1 MRAGVTGTP
10 GSNRARGSRSPR
22 SLGLQRAA
30 SLCLLL
36 VAASLGCGGAANQE
50 RRVEAPAPARG
61 GDSAP
66 EGPPPARRAGPSLSP
81 AAAKLYDA
89 GMQAFEKAD
98 LRGAEQ
104 QFSRALSLDRKAY
117 PAHLGLGIVQERRG
131 ELAKALESYA
141 AALAIVPDY
150 GPALAAKVRLL
161 LGMGRSPEAES
172 FARAAAGKFPDSAAA
187 LGALAEVM
195 SARGD
200 SAGAQQTAQKALK
213 KDPDYRPAMVTL
225 ARDHYRA
232 RRLDLALY
240 TLTAILD
247 GYGQENPPRDKNNAD
262 ARLLRAQIYKERG
275 KRKLAMDE
283 LAAVLA
289 LRPDLVTARLQ
300 LAAYMLEAGNAAEAR
315 PLLEKALEY
324 DPSNVLVHL
333 NLGDA
338 YRLLGKPQDALD
350 HLNWVSRK
358 DDTLAQAHYN
368 LGLVYLLSAEVPGV
382 TEKQAIE
389 RAIEEFERF
398 KRLEP
403 RAARGAGDDVDDLI
417 ARARNK
423 KAILEALEAQPEAPA
438 AEEATGDQG

>member
-1 MRAGVTGTP
+1 MRAAYAAERGAG
-10 GSNRARGSRSPR
+10 RYAARWLLGLALFGAAAPFGCSGASRSD
-22 SLGLQRAA
+22 
-30 SLCLLL
+30 
-36 VAASLGCGGAANQE
+36 
-50 RRVEAPAPARG
+50 RRVGAPARATE
-61 GDSAP
+61 DEPSDDEP
-66 EGPPPARRAGPSLSP
+66 SNARAEPSLSP
-81 AAAKLYDA
+81 AAAKAYAA
-89 GMQAFEKAD
+89 GMLAFEDAD
-98 LRGAEQ
+98 LKGAAE
-104 QFSRALSLDRKAY
+104 QFSRALTLDHRAY
-117 PAHLGLGIVQERRG
+117 PAHLGLGIVHERRG
-131 ELAKALESYA
+131 ELAKALESYS
-141 AALAIVPDY
+141 AALALAPEY

-161 LGMGRSPEAES
+161 LGMGRAAEAES
-172 FARAAAGKFPDSAAA
+172 FARAAVAKHADSAAA

-200 SAGAQQTAQKALK
+200 SAAAQELAQKALK
-213 KDPDYRPAMVTL
+213 KDPDYRPAMMTL

-232 RRLDLALY
+232 RRLDLSLY

-275 KRKLAMDE
+275 KRKLAMEE

-289 LRPDLVTARLQ
+289 LRPDLVSARLQ
-300 LAAYMLEAGNAAEAR
+300 LSAYMLEAGNAEEAR
-315 PLLEKALEY
+315 PLLERALEY
-324 DPSNVLVHL
+324 DPGNVLVHL

-358 DDTLAQAHYN
+358 DDSLAQTHYN
-368 LGLVYLLSAEVPGV
+368 LGLVYLFSAEVPGV
-382 TEKQAIE
+382 TEKQAIDH
-389 RAIEEFERF
+389 AIEAFERF
-398 KRLEP
+398 KKLEP

-438 AEEATGDQG
+438 AEEPAGDQQ